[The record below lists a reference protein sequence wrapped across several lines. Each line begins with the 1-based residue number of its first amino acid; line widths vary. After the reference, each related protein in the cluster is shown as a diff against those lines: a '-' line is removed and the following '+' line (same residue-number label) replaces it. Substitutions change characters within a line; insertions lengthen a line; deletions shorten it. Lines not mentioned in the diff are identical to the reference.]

1 MAQDISYSR
10 RLLFYF
16 FIALNSTNQQTSADV
31 EQISCGTN
39 KYFPIFCE
47 ALSRNTVQLLVSC
60 EVLIVSTRLPRTPL
74 PRVGVG
80 GDGGQKAT
88 KCGAGWDLFK
98 TGWDGGLQI
107 AGNHPVANHLS
118 LPCKIV
124 WRHIFGQHIS
134 CAPLWDFYG
143 VAFMCFSI
151 SVCSCIIALDTPEL
165 RGSAMYQM
173 HWHTSALALCCFL

>member
-1 MAQDISYSR
+1 MAQDISYSC

-16 FIALNSTNQQTSADV
+16 FIALNSTTFDV

-39 KYFPIFCE
+39 KYFFIFCE

-80 GDGGQKAT
+80 GDGG
-88 KCGAGWDLFK
+88 
-98 TGWDGGLQI
+98 
-107 AGNHPVANHLS
+107 
-118 LPCKIV
+118 KIV

-151 SVCSCIIALDTPEL
+151 SVCCIIAWDTP
-165 RGSAMYQM
+165 
-173 HWHTSALALCCFL
+173 

>member
-1 MAQDISYSR
+1 MAQDISYSH

-16 FIALNSTNQQTSADV
+16 FIALNSTNQQTGADE

-39 KYFPIFCE
+39 KYFLIFCE

-151 SVCSCIIALDTPEL
+151 SVC
-165 RGSAMYQM
+165 
-173 HWHTSALALCCFL
+173 